1 MKGANVAAMRQV
13 VAVIKPFKLN
23 ACLRALTEAG
33 IENVTHSE
41 ARGYGRQ
48 KDHLKDYQD
57 DRFAVAFLPRIR
69 VEFTVAPDKLQRA
82 IETVMQAC
90 RTGRQGD
97 GKIWVLDA
105 RTPVLEASRS

>member
-1 MKGANVAAMRQV
+1 MAAMRQV

-23 ACLRALTEAG
+23 ACLKALAEAG
-33 IENVTHSE
+33 VGGVTHSE

-48 KDHLKDYQD
+48 KDHLKDYQN
-57 DRFAVAFLPRIR
+57 DRFAVAFLPRMR
-69 VEFTVAPDKLQRA
+69 VEFTVSPDALKRA
-82 IETVMQAC
+82 LEALMQAC

-105 RTPVLEASRS
+105 RAPS

>member
-1 MKGANVAAMRQV
+1 MAAMRQV

-23 ACLRALTEAG
+23 ACLRALADAG
-33 IENVTHSE
+33 VTGVTHSE

-48 KDHLKDYQD
+48 KDHLKDYRN
-57 DRFAVAFLPRIR
+57 DRFAVAFLPRMR
-69 VEFTVAPDKLQRA
+69 VEFAVPPDVLKRA
-82 IETVMQAC
+82 VDAVIQVC

-105 RTPVLEASRS
+105 RTPG

>member
-1 MKGANVAAMRQV
+1 MAAIRQV
-13 VAVIKPFKLN
+13 VAVIKPFKLD
-23 ACLRALTEAG
+23 ACLRALRAAG
-33 IENVTHSE
+33 IEGVTHSE

-48 KDHLKDYQD
+48 KDHLRDYRE

-69 VEFTVAPDKLQRA
+69 IEFAVEPEQLKQAVDTV
-82 IETVMQAC
+82 VQAC

-105 RTPVLEASRS
+105 RVPEMDASGA

>member
-1 MKGANVAAMRQV
+1 MAAMRQV

-23 ACLRALTEAG
+23 ACVRALLNAG
-33 IENVTHSE
+33 VEHICHSE

-48 KDHLKDYQD
+48 KDHLRDYGN
-57 DRFAVAFLPRIR
+57 DRFAVAFLPRVR
-69 VEFTVAPDKLQRA
+69 VEFAVSPDDLKRTLEVL
-82 IETVMQAC
+82 IQAC

-105 RTPVLEASRS
+105 RTPMMEASRP

>member
-1 MKGANVAAMRQV
+1 MAAMRQV

-23 ACLRALTEAG
+23 ACLRALGDAG
-33 IENVTHSE
+33 IVNVTHSE

-48 KDHLKDYQD
+48 KDHLKDYGN
-57 DRFAVAFLPRIR
+57 DRFAVAFLPRVR
-69 VEFTVAPDKLQRA
+69 VEFTVTPEKLRG
-82 IETVMQAC
+82 VLDDFMRAC

-105 RTPVLEASRS
+105 RTPAMDAVKS

>member
-1 MKGANVAAMRQV
+1 MAAMRQV

-23 ACLRALTEAG
+23 ACLRALAEAG
-33 IENVTHSE
+33 VSGVTHSE

-48 KDHLKDYQD
+48 KDHLKDYQN
-57 DRFAVAFLPRIR
+57 DRFAVAFLPRMR
-69 VEFTVAPDKLQRA
+69 VEFAVSPDGLKRA
-82 IETVMQAC
+82 VDAVIQAC

-105 RTPVLEASRS
+105 RTPS

>member
-1 MKGANVAAMRQV
+1 MAAMRQV

-23 ACLRALTEAG
+23 ACLRELADIGVL
-33 IENVTHSE
+33 NVTHNE

-48 KDHLKDYQD
+48 KDHLRDYRN
-57 DRFAVAFLPRIR
+57 DRFAVAFLPRVR
-69 VEFTVAPDKLQRA
+69 VEFAVEPDHLKKA
-82 IETVMQAC
+82 IEAVTRAC

-105 RTPVLEASRS
+105 RASVMDAGGS